1 MAAGPRVRRSWP
13 ICACRAWAGFAAWP
27 SPHSTSISRSALTGC
42 PRCSASS
49 ASKARCLA
57 PRTGTG
63 PPSSSASSSPTSRTS
78 MPPPYGRRP
87 DRLTALTDMSG
98 IAPASAPRQSR
109 VRPRTQAYDQ
119 DPSPSR
125 EGSLMIEIDGLTKR
139 YGDKTAVDGL
149 SFVVQ
154 PGVVTG
160 FLGPNGAG
168 KSTTMRMIAGLDRP
182 TSGTVRVN
190 GKCFPKAAAP
200 MSELGILLDARSVHP
215 GLSARNNLL
224 ALARTAG
231 VGRRRVDEVIELA
244 GLAEVAGTRA
254 GGFSLGMGQR
264 LGVAAA
270 LLGQPQTVVLDEPVN
285 GLDPDGVR
293 WIRELLKSLAAE
305 GRTVLVSSH
314 LMSEMAQTATRL
326 VVLGRGRLIS
336 EASVEDFVDHATGTG
351 VLVRTPETVRL
362 GQLLAAPGI
371 TVINDG
377 TDILRVSGTTAEQI
391 GITAWRAHLPVF
403 ELLSTPALLDEAFMQ
418 VTQDSIEYHS
428 GATR

>member
-1 MAAGPRVRRSWP
+1 
-13 ICACRAWAGFAAWP
+13 
-27 SPHSTSISRSALTGC
+27 
-42 PRCSASS
+42 
-49 ASKARCLA
+49 
-57 PRTGTG
+57 
-63 PPSSSASSSPTSRTS
+63 
-78 MPPPYGRRP
+78 
-87 DRLTALTDMSG
+87 
-98 IAPASAPRQSR
+98 
-109 VRPRTQAYDQ
+109 
-119 DPSPSR
+119 
-125 EGSLMIEIDGLTKR
+125 MIEIDGLTKR

-149 SFVVQ
+149 SFVVE

-190 GKCFPKAAAP
+190 GKHYPNAAAP
-200 MSELGILLDARSVHP
+200 MAELGILLDARSVHP

-231 VGRRRVDEVIELA
+231 ISRRRVDEVIELV
-244 GLAEVAGTRA
+244 GLGEVAGARA

-270 LLGQPQTVVLDEPVN
+270 LLGQPQTVILDEPVN

-293 WIRELLKSLAAE
+293 WIRLLLKSLAAE
-305 GRTVLVSSH
+305 GRTVFVSSH

-326 VVLGRGRLIS
+326 VILGRGKLIT
-336 EASVEDFVDHATGTG
+336 ETTVEDFTGHAAAG
-351 VLVRTPETVRL
+351 VLVRTPETTAL
-362 GQLLAAPGI
+362 GEVLAAPGV

-377 TDILRVSGTTAEQI
+377 TGLLRVTGTTAEHI
-391 GITAWRAHLPVF
+391 GAAAWRAHLPVY
-403 ELLSTPALLDEAFMQ
+403 ELTPTHASLEEAFMQ
-418 VTQDSIEYHS
+418 VTKDSIEYHA